1 MPTPSTSRPPHRRLL
16 TAALSTVALLATVA
30 VSACGGSA
38 DADGGSAQKLRIG
51 YQRFGGLSLVK
62 ARGAAPDVEW
72 SLFESGPALTEAL
85 KAGSI
90 DIGQVGEAPPVFA
103 AAGKIPFS
111 VIGTSAPIPQGEAVL
126 VKADRGYRSFADL
139 KGRTV
144 ALNKGSNVHW
154 LLVRL
159 LEANN
164 MTLKDIQVKY
174 LKPAEGRPAFDAGQI
189 DAWVIWDPYF
199 ALAEQPGV
207 QVLADATGLASNR
220 EYLLASPRAVD
231 KRTDEIRAFLQRYRE
246 VTDWGIAHPEER
258 ASTLAPELKIPQD
271 VTSRALARSA
281 KPLAP
286 VTPAI
291 GDELQAITDSFI
303 ALGLIP
309 GPVDLRSRVDGR
321 FNEVFQ

>member
-1 MPTPSTSRPPHRRLL
+1 MRTPSVRRPPHHGRLT
-16 TAALSTVALLATVA
+16 TAALTTVA
-30 VSACGGSA
+30 VLATAVLSACGGSA
-38 DADGGSAQKLRIG
+38 DAGDDAGKLRIG

-139 KGRTV
+139 KGKTV

-154 LLVRL
+154 LLVQL
-159 LEANN
+159 LKANN

-174 LKPAEGRPAFDAGQI
+174 LKPAEGRPAFDGGQV

-220 EYLLASPRAVD
+220 EYVLAAPDAVT
-231 KRTDEIRAFLQRYRE
+231 KRSDEVRAFLQHYRE

-258 ASTLAPELKIPQD
+258 AATLAPELKIPQD

-281 KPLAP
+281 RPLAP

-303 ALGLIP
+303 ALELIP
-309 GPVDLRSRVDGR
+309 GPVDLRSRVDDR
-321 FNEVFQ
+321 FSAVFQ

>member
-1 MPTPSTSRPPHRRLL
+1 MTTPSTSRPPHRRLL
-16 TAALSTVALLATVA
+16 TAALTTVALLATA
-30 VSACGGSA
+30 TVSACGGSA
-38 DADGGSAQKLRIG
+38 DAGGSASKIRIG

-111 VIGTSAPIPQGEAVL
+111 IIGTSAPIPQGEAVL
-126 VKADRGYRSFADL
+126 VKADGGYRSFADL
-139 KGRTV
+139 KGKTV

-154 LLVRL
+154 LLVQL
-159 LEANN
+159 LKANN

-174 LKPAEGRPAFDAGQI
+174 LKPAEGRPAFDGGQV

-220 EYLLASPRAVD
+220 EYVLAAPDAVT
-231 KRTDEIRAFLQRYRE
+231 KRPDEIRAFLQRYRE

-281 KPLAP
+281 RPLAP

-303 ALGLIP
+303 ALDLIP
-309 GPVDLRSRVDGR
+309 GPVDIRSRVDSR
-321 FNEVFQ
+321 FSAVFQ